1 MDTRHDSVAD
11 TADGQTGQAHPGQPL
26 ALGCVPGAADLPPLT
41 VNEIFGPTIQGEGP
55 ATGRHVLFVR
65 LSLCNLRCRWCDTA
79 HTWAFTPELAAHL
92 DRPQVYDR
100 ETNAVRMTV
109 DEVLDALRALWDIDQ
124 RPTIVVIS
132 GGEPLMQAGLDA
144 LVVALVARKHEV
156 HIETAGTIAPSA
168 AQARLVHQFVVSP
181 KLANSGNPAGKRL
194 KALPL
199 TMFAQM
205 GHQAIFK
212 FVVTGADDLGEVD
225 GIVSELGI
233 PDCRVMI
240 MPEGTTTDALLTTA
254 RDIVDAVTARGW
266 GLSLRS
272 HILLW
277 SDVRGR

>member
-1 MDTRHDSVAD
+1 MDSRNDTVAD
-11 TADGQTGQAHPGQPL
+11 PQDGQAGPSYAGQPL
-26 ALGCVPGAADLPPLT
+26 PLASDAADVPTLT

-65 LSLCNLRCRWCDTA
+65 LALCNLRCRWCDTA
-79 HTWAFTPELAAHL
+79 HTWAFTPDLAAHL

-109 DEVLDALRALWDIDQ
+109 DEVLDALRALWDIDN

-144 LVVALVARKHEV
+144 LTAALVARRNQV
-156 HIETAGTIAPSA
+156 HVETAGTIIPSA
-168 AQARLVHQFVVSP
+168 ALSRLVHQFVVSP
-181 KLANSGNPAGKRL
+181 KLANSGNPEGKRL

-199 TMFAQM
+199 TTFAAM

-212 FVVTGADDLGEVD
+212 FVVTGAGDLAEVD
-225 GIVSELGI
+225 GIVTDLGV

-240 MPEGTTTDALLTTA
+240 MPEGTARASLLAGA